1 MSEKEKMADN
11 ILMSEDLPI
20 DEIDRNATV
29 EGDIKEFNTGKNGAR
44 AFAQRLNAAKVKW
57 EKEYDEKLFRELSLT
72 NPYNGE
78 LIADKQT
85 LKEILTRVLGEQ
97 EELLVSQEEKSREIE
112 SLKELLCAVQDEQ
125 EANEL
130 RKDPVKGMFFD
141 KFENDAKA
149 IVKYSREN
157 GKPLSLEAAFNA
169 LLLNNLSE
177 VLNGE
182 RETSPARTMALIE
195 ENRMAS
201 MDALGGE
208 VNENRIDYA
217 SMSDEE
223 FERVLK
229 KALNGELRK

>member
-1 MSEKEKMADN
+1 MADN
-11 ILMSEDLPI
+11 ILMSEDFPI

-85 LKEILTRVLGEQ
+85 LKEILTRALGEQ
-97 EELLVSQEEKSREIE
+97 EELIASQEEKSREIE

-141 KFENDAKA
+141 KFEKDAKA

-182 RETSPARTMALIE
+182 RETSQARTMALIE